1 MHNSILNIIF
11 AQNEKRCCSRIHSSL
26 PPITFIITADYY
38 GPEYFCDRQAETEA
52 LESNIANGRN
62 TVLISSR
69 RMGKSGLIAHVFN
82 RAFVKSNFKTF
93 SIDLYPTSS
102 LAELILLLAKEIT
115 GPLKSKGQSLL
126 ESFLGIVKSL
136 RPGFKVD
143 PVTGQFVFDLSLGE
157 IVKPVDSL
165 KEIFQYLEGSEVP
178 CLVSMDEFQQI
189 AEYPDNNVLELLRT
203 YVQKCKHTWF
213 IFAGS
218 DRRMM
223 EKLFNNPSEPFYMSC
238 SPLYLDA
245 IQYENYLAFARHH
258 FEAAGKSLQ
267 EESFKQVYELFDGH
281 TWYVQRLMNEM
292 FAWTKPGEVADAQMA
307 SDALTFVIK
316 TYARTFQEQMS
327 SYPDASF
334 TTKELSEKTEQPILS
349 RTGCSVFGL
358 LWSISG
364 FPTIKPGNAYLRSLA
379 VSGNQ
384 PEESSPISCRL
395 HSINPS

>member
-1 MHNSILNIIF
+1 MLQPN
-11 AQNEKRCCSRIHSSL
+11 
-26 PPITFIITADYY
+26 PFIITADYY

-102 LAELILLLAKEIT
+102 LAEMILLLAKEIT
-115 GPLKSKGQSLL
+115 GPLKTKGQSLL

-327 SYPDASF
+327 SYPEAQKQLLIAIAKDGQAQQVTSVAF
-334 TTKELSEKTEQPILS
+334 CKKHSMKSPSTVQSALRVLHDKGIVRKDGTTY
-349 RTGCSVFGL
+349 SVTNRLFGIWL
-358 LWSISG
+358 AM
-364 FPTIKPGNAYLRSLA
+364 AY
-379 VSGNQ
+379 
-384 PEESSPISCRL
+384 
-395 HSINPS
+395 

>member
-1 MHNSILNIIF
+1 MLQPN
-11 AQNEKRCCSRIHSSL
+11 
-26 PPITFIITADYY
+26 PFIITADYY

-189 AEYPDNNVLELLRT
+189 VEYPDNNVLELLRT

-292 FAWTKPGEVADAQMA
+292 FAWTKPGEAADAQMA

-327 SYPDASF
+327 SYPEAQKQLLIAIAKDGQAQQVTSVAF
-334 TTKELSEKTEQPILS
+334 CKKHSMKSPSTVQSALRVLHDKGIVRKDGTTY
-349 RTGCSVFGL
+349 SVTNRLFGIWL
-358 LWSISG
+358 AM
-364 FPTIKPGNAYLRSLA
+364 AY
-379 VSGNQ
+379 
-384 PEESSPISCRL
+384 
-395 HSINPS
+395 

>member
-1 MHNSILNIIF
+1 MLQPN
-11 AQNEKRCCSRIHSSL
+11 
-26 PPITFIITADYY
+26 PFIITADYY

-136 RPGFKVD
+136 RPGFKLD

-292 FAWTKPGEVADAQMA
+292 FAWTKPGEVADSLMA

-327 SYPDASF
+327 SYPEAQKQLLIAIAKDGQAQQVTSVAF
-334 TTKELSEKTEQPILS
+334 CKKHSMKSPSTVQSALRVLHDKGIVRKDGTTY
-349 RTGCSVFGL
+349 SVTNRLFGIWL
-358 LWSISG
+358 AM
-364 FPTIKPGNAYLRSLA
+364 AY
-379 VSGNQ
+379 
-384 PEESSPISCRL
+384 
-395 HSINPS
+395 

>member
-1 MHNSILNIIF
+1 MLQPN
-11 AQNEKRCCSRIHSSL
+11 
-26 PPITFIITADYY
+26 PFIITADYY

-267 EESFKQVYELFDGH
+267 EESFKQVYDLFDGH

-327 SYPDASF
+327 SYPEAQKQLLIAIAKDGQAQQVTSVAF
-334 TTKELSEKTEQPILS
+334 CKKHSMKSPSTVQSALRVLHDKGIVRKDGNSYSVTNRLLGIWLAKE
-349 RTGCSVFGL
+349 
-358 LWSISG
+358 
-364 FPTIKPGNAYLRSLA
+364 Y
-379 VSGNQ
+379 
-384 PEESSPISCRL
+384 
-395 HSINPS
+395 

>member
-1 MHNSILNIIF
+1 MLQPN
-11 AQNEKRCCSRIHSSL
+11 
-26 PPITFIITADYY
+26 PFIITADYY

-307 SDALTFVIK
+307 SNALTFVIK

-327 SYPDASF
+327 SYPEAQKQLLIAIAKDGQAQQV
-334 TTKELSEKTEQPILS
+334 T
-349 RTGCSVFGL
+349 SVAFCKKHSMKSPSTVQSALRVLHDKGIVRKDGNSYSVTNRL
-358 LWSISG
+358 LGIW
-364 FPTIKPGNAYLRSLA
+364 LA
-379 VSGNQ
+379 R
-384 PEESSPISCRL
+384 EY
-395 HSINPS
+395 

>member
-1 MHNSILNIIF
+1 MLQPN
-11 AQNEKRCCSRIHSSL
+11 
-26 PPITFIITADYY
+26 PFIITADYY

-102 LAELILLLAKEIT
+102 LAEMILLLAKEIT

-327 SYPDASF
+327 SYPEAQKQLLIAIAKDGKAQQVTSVAF
-334 TTKELSEKTEQPILS
+334 CKKHSMKSPSTVQSALRVLHDKGIVRKDGNSYSVTNRLLGIWLAKE
-349 RTGCSVFGL
+349 
-358 LWSISG
+358 
-364 FPTIKPGNAYLRSLA
+364 Y
-379 VSGNQ
+379 
-384 PEESSPISCRL
+384 
-395 HSINPS
+395 

>member
-1 MHNSILNIIF
+1 MLQPN
-11 AQNEKRCCSRIHSSL
+11 
-26 PPITFIITADYY
+26 PFIITADYY

-157 IVKPVDSL
+157 IVKPIDSL

-292 FAWTKPGEVADAQMA
+292 FAWTKPGEVADSLMA

-327 SYPDASF
+327 SYPEAQKQLLIAIAKDGQAQQVTSVAF
-334 TTKELSEKTEQPILS
+334 CKKHSMKSPSTVQSALRVLHDKGIVRKDGTTYSVTNRLLGIWLAKE
-349 RTGCSVFGL
+349 
-358 LWSISG
+358 
-364 FPTIKPGNAYLRSLA
+364 Y
-379 VSGNQ
+379 
-384 PEESSPISCRL
+384 
-395 HSINPS
+395 

>member
-1 MHNSILNIIF
+1 MLQPN
-11 AQNEKRCCSRIHSSL
+11 
-26 PPITFIITADYY
+26 PFIITADYY

-143 PVTGQFVFDLSLGE
+143 PLTGQFVFDLSLGE

-327 SYPDASF
+327 SYPEAQKQLLIAIAKDGQAQQVTSVAF
-334 TTKELSEKTEQPILS
+334 CKKHSMKSPSTVQSALRVLHDKGIVRKDGNSYSVTNRLLGIWLAKE
-349 RTGCSVFGL
+349 
-358 LWSISG
+358 
-364 FPTIKPGNAYLRSLA
+364 Y
-379 VSGNQ
+379 
-384 PEESSPISCRL
+384 
-395 HSINPS
+395 

>member
-1 MHNSILNIIF
+1 MLQPN
-11 AQNEKRCCSRIHSSL
+11 
-26 PPITFIITADYY
+26 PFIITADYY

-267 EESFKQVYELFDGH
+267 EESFKQVYELFEGH
-281 TWYVQRLMNEM
+281 TWYVQRLMNELY
-292 FAWTKPGEVADAQMA
+292 AWTKPGEVADAQMA

-327 SYPDASF
+327 SYPEAQKQLLIAIAKDGQAQQVTSVAF
-334 TTKELSEKTEQPILS
+334 CKKHSMKSPSTVQSALRVLHDKGIVRKDGTTY
-349 RTGCSVFGL
+349 SVTNRLFGIWL
-358 LWSISG
+358 AM
-364 FPTIKPGNAYLRSLA
+364 AY
-379 VSGNQ
+379 
-384 PEESSPISCRL
+384 
-395 HSINPS
+395 

>member
-1 MHNSILNIIF
+1 MLQPN
-11 AQNEKRCCSRIHSSL
+11 
-26 PPITFIITADYY
+26 PFIITADYY

-69 RMGKSGLIAHVFN
+69 RMGKTGLIAHVFS

-102 LAELILLLAKEIT
+102 LAEMILLLAKEIT

-307 SDALTFVIK
+307 SNALTFVIK

-327 SYPDASF
+327 SYPEAQKQLLIAIAKDGQAQQVTSVAF
-334 TTKELSEKTEQPILS
+334 CKKHSMKSPSTVQSALRVLHDKGIVRKDGNSYSVTNRLLGIWLAKE
-349 RTGCSVFGL
+349 
-358 LWSISG
+358 
-364 FPTIKPGNAYLRSLA
+364 Y
-379 VSGNQ
+379 
-384 PEESSPISCRL
+384 
-395 HSINPS
+395 

>member
-1 MHNSILNIIF
+1 MLQPN
-11 AQNEKRCCSRIHSSL
+11 
-26 PPITFIITADYY
+26 PFIITADYY

-69 RMGKSGLIAHVFN
+69 RMGKSALIAHVFN

-292 FAWTKPGEVADAQMA
+292 FAWTRPGEVADAQMA

-327 SYPDASF
+327 SYPEAQKQLLIAIAKDGKAEQVTSIAF
-334 TTKELSEKTEQPILS
+334 CKKHSMKSPSTVQSALRVLHDKGIVRKDGNSYSVTNRLLGIWLAKE
-349 RTGCSVFGL
+349 
-358 LWSISG
+358 
-364 FPTIKPGNAYLRSLA
+364 Y
-379 VSGNQ
+379 
-384 PEESSPISCRL
+384 
-395 HSINPS
+395 

>member
-1 MHNSILNIIF
+1 MLQPN
-11 AQNEKRCCSRIHSSL
+11 
-26 PPITFIITADYY
+26 PFIITADYY

-82 RAFVKSNFKTF
+82 RAFVKSSFKTF

-126 ESFLGIVKSL
+126 ESFLGIVNSL

-292 FAWTKPGEVADAQMA
+292 FAWTKPGEAADAQMA

-327 SYPDASF
+327 SYPEAQKQLLIAIAKDGQAQQVTSVAF
-334 TTKELSEKTEQPILS
+334 CKKHSMKSPSTVQSALRVLHDKGIVRKDGNSYSVTNRLLGIWLAKE
-349 RTGCSVFGL
+349 
-358 LWSISG
+358 
-364 FPTIKPGNAYLRSLA
+364 Y
-379 VSGNQ
+379 
-384 PEESSPISCRL
+384 
-395 HSINPS
+395 

>member
-1 MHNSILNIIF
+1 MLQPN
-11 AQNEKRCCSRIHSSL
+11 
-26 PPITFIITADYY
+26 PFIITADYY
-38 GPEYFCDRQAETEA
+38 GPEYFCDRQDETEA

-82 RAFVKSNFKTF
+82 REFVKSNFKTF

-102 LAELILLLAKEIT
+102 LAEMILLLAKEIT
-115 GPLKSKGQSLL
+115 GPLKSKGQTLL

-245 IQYENYLAFARHH
+245 IQYENYLAFARQH

-281 TWYVQRLMNEM
+281 TWYVQRLMNEL

-307 SDALTFVIK
+307 ADALTFVIK
-316 TYARTFQEQMS
+316 TYARTFQEQMI
-327 SYPDASF
+327 SYPDAQKQLLIAIAKDGKAEQVTSVAF
-334 TTKELSEKTEQPILS
+334 CKKHSMKSPSTVQSALRVLHDKGIVRKDGNSYSVTNRLLGIWLAKE
-349 RTGCSVFGL
+349 
-358 LWSISG
+358 
-364 FPTIKPGNAYLRSLA
+364 Y
-379 VSGNQ
+379 
-384 PEESSPISCRL
+384 
-395 HSINPS
+395 